1 MSSSFSVRDMTVF
14 LEGHT
19 GMRRILSDVS
29 LAVRTGKTFALVGE
43 SGSGKTCLVQSVLG
57 LHEGEPGVVKGCAEV
72 LGREVFAELPDYVVF
87 EDGLSPVIR
96 KDTAGWTKAM
106 RRFWKDALGRDVTL
120 IPQDASTA
128 LSPFHTV
135 EEMLLVALRRGRPQ
149 LSREEAHVEALGW
162 LRRVEMY
169 DVENVTP
176 RYVHELS
183 GGMAQRVAIAIALAP
198 EPGLVIADEP
208 TTGLDA
214 TLRIQLITLL
224 ATMVKEKGLTL
235 LLVTH
240 DNAAARVLAE
250 DVAVLYGGMIV
261 ESGPVEKVLNPEVP
275 IKHPYTRFLLDAER
289 RLNAGDE
296 MPRIS
301 RGQIPPEGCPYAP
314 QCDKVMDRCTLERP
328 ALSNVDAGEHRAACW
343 GKENDGKH
351 GRRGWVA
358 KIVRRLRSAAAVGT
372 QGSGS

>member
-1 MSSSFSVRDMTVF
+1 
-14 LEGHT
+14 
-19 GMRRILSDVS
+19 
-29 LAVRTGKTFALVGE
+29 
-43 SGSGKTCLVQSVLG
+43 
-57 LHEGEPGVVKGCAEV
+57 
-72 LGREVFAELPDYVVF
+72 
-87 EDGLSPVIR
+87 
-96 KDTAGWTKAM
+96 
-106 RRFWKDALGRDVTL
+106 
-120 IPQDASTA
+120 
-128 LSPFHTV
+128 
-135 EEMLLVALRRGRPQ
+135 
-149 LSREEAHVEALGW
+149 
-162 LRRVEMY
+162 MY

-224 ATMVKEKGLTL
+224 ATMVREKGLTL

-261 ESGPVEKVLNPEVP
+261 ESGPVETVLNPEVP

-301 RGQIPPEGCPYAP
+301 RGQIPPMGCPYAP
-314 QCDKVMDRCTLERP
+314 QCDKAMDRCTRERP
-328 ALSNVDAGEHRAACW
+328 PLSNVEVEEHRTACW
-343 GKENDGKH
+343 GG
-351 GRRGWVA
+351 
-358 KIVRRLRSAAAVGT
+358 GT
-372 QGSGS
+372 